1 MHNNTFRDKFFL
13 PLLLLLFIFVIIASV
28 YAMLFNYNEAEAV
41 AKEVLLKT
49 SSSVTNHI
57 INYIDPAIIANGF
70 IEDYF
75 LIHQYQHDNTE
86 TIERLAMLLMD
97 RYPTLRAFNLGF
109 NNGDFFMV
117 KREAHGTYST
127 KIIYRSLE
135 DPYILWRY
143 RDARKKVIRE
153 ELDDLDEYDP
163 RLRPWY
169 IGAMQQNGIYWSE
182 IYTLFTDKDLG
193 ITVGYPLRE
202 GEEIIGVFSFDLKVT
217 EIAEYISKVQIS
229 DHGEAIIVNYKKDLI
244 AIRST
249 MYDSSKD
256 TVDAPVA
263 LDRISDPVIRKSYE
277 LIDSANNEVTTF
289 TINNL
294 NYYLVYRDLDDVEG
308 AQWKIGVI
316 VPENDF
322 LSGFKLTTGLNA
334 FTIFT
339 IGILVL
345 LLNYYRYSETKIKQQ
360 LLKSSECDTLTGLLN
375 RRSLSR
381 IYQLIIKDKR
391 KTAFPLG
398 IILCDIDH
406 FKIINDT
413 YGHNGGD
420 FVLKEISNL
429 MHSNLRDKDYLCRWG
444 GEEFLIILQNSD
456 IHQVT
461 QTAEKLKSVIEG
473 YTIVYNNQ
481 EIKLTMSFGANS
493 YEEQIDLDKIISEVD
508 AFLYQAKSSGR
519 NRVIVPK
526 MN

>member
-1 MHNNTFRDKFFL
+1 
-13 PLLLLLFIFVIIASV
+13 
-28 YAMLFNYNEAEAV
+28 
-41 AKEVLLKT
+41 
-49 SSSVTNHI
+49 
-57 INYIDPAIIANGF
+57 
-70 IEDYF
+70 
-75 LIHQYQHDNTE
+75 
-86 TIERLAMLLMD
+86 
-97 RYPTLRAFNLGF
+97 
-109 NNGDFFMV
+109 
-117 KREAHGTYST
+117 
-127 KIIYRSLE
+127 
-135 DPYILWRY
+135 
-143 RDARKKVIRE
+143 
-153 ELDDLDEYDP
+153 
-163 RLRPWY
+163 
-169 IGAMQQNGIYWSE
+169 
-182 IYTLFTDKDLG
+182 
-193 ITVGYPLRE
+193 
-202 GEEIIGVFSFDLKVT
+202 
-217 EIAEYISKVQIS
+217 
-229 DHGEAIIVNYKKDLI
+229 
-244 AIRST
+244 